1 MGATTGAVGR
11 QDAVRICAGPETR
24 DRARALAS
32 RIREATERPVFEVGS
47 TGITGIEPLVLVTRE
62 GETAFYEAPTDERL
76 DELAESFDDSPSN
89 ADAVVEHDPAR
100 ETLPLPETG
109 PLAVGTRRVLARC
122 GWAAPGA
129 PADAGEF
136 VFERIDD
143 ETADTVRNCGLL
155 GRGRGDGSTDQPI
168 ATAWDLAREA
178 EGDPVVV
185 VNGNESD
192 ARNHTDHL
200 LLESDPLAVLDG
212 ALTVA
217 QLGGGD
223 DPADVVVYLNESETL
238 AQERVRAAVE
248 ALADER
254 DLDGIPEV
262 VAGPDRFIAGEMTMA
277 LEAMEGKDRLEA
289 RLRPPTPAEV
299 GLYGRPT
306 VIHTPRT
313 LAQVREAV
321 RSPDT
326 FDPEAADPGTRLVT
340 VSGDVDAPATVELPT
355 TASLS
360 AARDAVTVDGPLKL
374 ACVGG
379 QFGGLTDTL
388 SHEVSAPALA
398 RANLGTDGAV
408 ELFGERTCPVALAGT
423 RSRFAYE
430 ENCGRCVPCREGS
443 TQLVNLL
450 RDVYDGQYARAKIQ
464 ELARVMRETSTCDF
478 GRMASRPATT
488 AMATFEA
495 DFVAHA
501 EGRCPSGV
509 CEGM

>member
-217 QLGGGD
+217 QLG
-223 DPADVVVYLNESETL
+223 
-238 AQERVRAAVE
+238 AVT
-248 ALADER
+248 
-254 DLDGIPEV
+254 I
-262 VAGPDRFIAGEMTMA
+262 
-277 LEAMEGKDRLEA
+277 
-289 RLRPPTPAEV
+289 
-299 GLYGRPT
+299 RPT
-306 VIHTPRT
+306 W
-313 LAQVREAV
+313 
-321 RSPDT
+321 S
-326 FDPEAADPGTRLVT
+326 
-340 VSGDVDAPATVELPT
+340 
-355 TASLS
+355 
-360 AARDAVTVDGPLKL
+360 
-374 ACVGG
+374 
-379 QFGGLTDTL
+379 
-388 SHEVSAPALA
+388 
-398 RANLGTDGAV
+398 
-408 ELFGERTCPVALAGT
+408 
-423 RSRFAYE
+423 
-430 ENCGRCVPCREGS
+430 S
-443 TQLVNLL
+443 T
-450 RDVYDGQYARAKIQ
+450 
-464 ELARVMRETSTCDF
+464 
-478 GRMASRPATT
+478 
-488 AMATFEA
+488 
-495 DFVAHA
+495 
-501 EGRCPSGV
+501 
-509 CEGM
+509 